1 MSDNIRHIHTA
12 PTAKAHQRAQQQQER
27 EDAAR
32 FEARAQAIAAIL
44 KERGATVIT
53 CTREEWTPTRRLGR
67 RAGEIIN
74 RRVRTKAV
82 ETGIAVWDTE
92 RETNPLHQRLDERR
106 AMRIMAAYYKEN
118 PLSFGA
124 NPDRPDPDDDAPG
137 NR

>member
-27 EDAAR
+27 EESAR

-82 ETGIAVWDTE
+82 ETGIAVWDVE
-92 RETNPLHQRLDERR
+92 RETNPLHRRLDERR
-106 AMRIMAAYYKEN
+106 AMRIMDRYFKDN
-118 PLSFGA
+118 PVSFGA
-124 NPDRPDPDDDAPG
+124 TPERPDPDNDGPTS
-137 NR
+137 R